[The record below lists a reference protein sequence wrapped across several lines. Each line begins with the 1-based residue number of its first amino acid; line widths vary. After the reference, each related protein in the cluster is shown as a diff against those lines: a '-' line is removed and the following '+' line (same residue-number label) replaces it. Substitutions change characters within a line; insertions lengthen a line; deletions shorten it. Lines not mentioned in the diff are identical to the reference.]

1 MKKIDKIERGSMSE
15 NKIYN
20 LKNDIIFKAFFSR
33 KGNEEFLIDFLESL
47 LNIKITKIEIKED
60 VNLEQLAVTEKGGK
74 LDIQAIL
81 NDGIIA
87 NIEMQ
92 IKDRHNMEI
101 RTTMYAAKIMS
112 RDVTKGAKYED
123 LKKIVLVNILGYDIF
138 PEYDDYIHKTAIV
151 LDKHREKEVITNI
164 EWWFIELPKF
174 RTHHP
179 DMNKKIDQ
187 WLAFIDDED
196 KELVKMAEKKNDTL
210 KKAREEMNYLTG
222 DAAIR
227 RLAELREIWE
237 LDYNSGIDYAK
248 NEGRTEGLIE
258 GEKKAKIEMAKKLL
272 ELGIETDKILTA
284 TGLTQE
290 ELKKII
296 GENK

>member
-112 RDVTKGAKYED
+112 RDVT
-123 LKKIVLVNILGYDIF
+123 I
-138 PEYDDYIHKTAIV
+138 
-151 LDKHREKEVITNI
+151 
-164 EWWFIELPKF
+164 

-237 LDYNSGIDYAK
+237 LDYNSGVDYAK
-248 NEGRTEGLIE
+248 KEGRQE
-258 GEKKAKIEMAKKLL
+258 AKIEMTKKLL
-272 ELGIETDKILTA
+272 ELNVDIDKILKA
-284 TGLTQE
+284 TGLTKE
-290 ELKKII
+290 ELDKII
-296 GENK
+296 KENN